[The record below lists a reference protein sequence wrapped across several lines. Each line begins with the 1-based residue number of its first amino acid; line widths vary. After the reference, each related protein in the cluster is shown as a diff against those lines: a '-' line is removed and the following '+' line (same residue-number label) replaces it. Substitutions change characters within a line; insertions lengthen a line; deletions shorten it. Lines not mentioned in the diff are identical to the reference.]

1 MIQFHVRSLASRALK
16 QTTTRIYNTT
26 IRNPSS
32 SKNYTSVAIRGV
44 PSSFSNAL
52 AKESPTDRDPIS
64 VTNAVQQHDV
74 YKEYLSCIVPRVI
87 DIEADESYPDCVFI
101 EDTAIVIDDQA
112 VITRIGADSRKGEVD
127 AVKEAL
133 VSIGLKVTDM
143 RSDDN
148 NDNDHDE
155 TATCDGGD
163 VLYPVSYMR
172 DPTTGGPLQKR
183 GGNHLFVGISSRTNH
198 AGAKFLQRAFPHIEV
213 VPVELGD
220 LSSDALHLKSIVT
233 HLDERTL
240 LLPKGEKWDILFD
253 KMRLEELGYEV
264 IRLPDIKAC
273 NVVSVNGKVIAQPN
287 ICEESIAILFDE
299 VQKRGMTLIWVD
311 ASEFA
316 KCDGALTCKSILIP

>member
-1 MIQFHVRSLASRALK
+1 MLQLHVRSLASLALK
-16 QTTTRIYNTT
+16 QTTTRRIIFNTT

-44 PSSFSNAL
+44 PNSFSNAL
-52 AKESPTDRDPIS
+52 AKESPTDPIS
-64 VTNAVQQHDV
+64 VPTAVQQHEV

-87 DIEADESYPDCVFI
+87 DLEADESYPDCVFI

-127 AVKEAL
+127 AIKEAL
-133 VSIGLKVTDM
+133 VGIGLKVTDM

-148 NDNDHDE
+148 DNDDNGI
-155 TATCDGGD
+155 ATCDGGD
-163 VLYPVSYMR
+163 VLYPVSYTR
-172 DPTTGGPLQKR
+172 DPKTGGPLQKR

-198 AGAKFLQRAFPHIEV
+198 AGANFLQRAFPHIEV

-220 LSSDALHLKSIVT
+220 LSSEALHLKSIVT

-240 LLPKGEKWDILFD
+240 LIPKGEKWDILCD

-311 ASEFA
+311 ASEFS